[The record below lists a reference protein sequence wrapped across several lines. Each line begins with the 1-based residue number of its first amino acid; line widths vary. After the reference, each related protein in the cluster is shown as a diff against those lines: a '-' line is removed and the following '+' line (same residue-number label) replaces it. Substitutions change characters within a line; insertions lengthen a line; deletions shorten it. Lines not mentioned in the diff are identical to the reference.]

1 MDFSHVQRNGPF
13 TRPPKLAMRTIAIED
28 VRPLIRIAHC
38 CEVGNIA
45 ERIIF
50 DHELV
55 LIRRGK
61 CTFTSVGETIEAGP
75 GTLLFIRPFV
85 PHSFS
90 SPAGRSE
97 HLAVHFDFT
106 RDALPGGAD
115 PHRRR
120 PYGVQLSAGLSIPRV
135 RHCEPGDV
143 VSEAFA
149 ELVRAREQND
159 PRSPIV
165 EVACLLRMLGH
176 VLQSPKTPSKQRD
189 TMRVQRAV
197 AYLHDH
203 LAEPLD
209 LDQLAEVSDLSR
221 SHLTRLFRQH
231 TGHTPMT
238 YLRRARIERARQL
251 LADVDLSIKQIARRC
266 GFDDAYHFSR
276 VFRQIDG
283 LSPTLYREAAL
294 AGRSK
299 PTMR

>member
-1 MDFSHVQRNGPF
+1 MDWSQVQRNGPF
-13 TRPPKLAMRTIAIED
+13 TRLPKLAMRTIAIED

-38 CEVGNIA
+38 REVGDVA

-55 LIRRGK
+55 LIRRGH
-61 CTFTSVGETIEAGP
+61 CTFTRGGESIDAGP

-85 PHSFS
+85 PHAFS
-90 SPAGRSE
+90 PMKGGNE

-106 RDALPGGAD
+106 RDALPGGSD

-120 PYGVQLSAGLSIPRV
+120 PYGIRLSGGLSIPAV
-135 RHCEPGDV
+135 RHCEPGDI
-143 VSEAFA
+143 VSEAFL

-159 PRSPIV
+159 PRSQII
-165 EVACLLRMLGH
+165 ETACLLRMLGH
-176 VLQSPKTPSKQRD
+176 LLQSPKTPSKQRD
-189 TMRVQRAV
+189 STRVQRAV
-197 AYLHDH
+197 AYLHQH

-221 SHLTRLFRQH
+221 SHLTRLFRHH

-238 YLRRARIERARQL
+238 YLRRARVEHARQL

-294 AGRSK
+294 AGRS
-299 PTMR
+299 T